1 MEMIERGCHPVVY
14 LHIRG
19 AAMKNEE
26 LALRLSGWI
35 RDKIKSAGLRGA
47 VFGLSGGVDSSVVA
61 ALSRRAVGDNT
72 LGLIMPCH
80 SDPQDEADAMSAAQA
95 LSVETKKVDLG
106 PIYDS
111 LIQAFIGDGAEPFS
125 RLALGNLKARL
136 RMLTL
141 YFHANE
147 LGYMVIG
154 SGNRSELAVGYFT
167 KYGDGGVDILPLGNL
182 VKKQVWELAAYLG
195 VPQQIID
202 KPPSAGLWRGQTD
215 EGELGCRYEE
225 LDRYLLG
232 GKVPDDSRRLI
243 EKLAASSRHKREM
256 PPIPSF

>member
-1 MEMIERGCHPVVY
+1 ME
-14 LHIRG
+14 
-19 AAMKNEE
+19 NEE
-26 LALRLSGWI
+26 LAAKLSAWI
-35 RDKIKSAGLRGA
+35 KEKIKSAGLKGA

-80 SDPQDEADAMSAAQA
+80 SDPQDAADAMSAAVA
-95 LSVETKKVDLG
+95 LSIKTKKVDLA
-106 PIYDS
+106 PIYNG
-111 LIQAFIGDGAEPFS
+111 LIGVFTGEGAGPFS

-147 LGYMVIG
+147 LGYMVVG

-182 VKKQVWELAAYLG
+182 VKKQVRVLAAYLG

-202 KPPSAGLWRGQTD
+202 KPPSAGLWHGQTD

-225 LDRYLLG
+225 LDRHLLG
-232 GKVPDDSRRLI
+232 GKVPDDTRRLI
-243 EKLAASSRHKREM
+243 EKMAIASKHKREL
-256 PPIPSF
+256 PPIPDF